1 MIRAFCLTIISN
13 ANRPESHMAYRSFT
27 RFSILLIIVL
37 LIGRLIV
44 HFNRSGTITQ
54 IQSRE
59 IAAIFI
65 QLFVVGLVFLQ
76 YHRYKDKLILLNG
89 SAFLAAVLLD
99 ALRLY
104 LNNQAADA
112 NLTNYVWD
120 LANTV
125 LAAMLVGDIWFWYRG
140 DINEEHQLLQK
151 EILERKRAEAAEH
164 EQRQLAEAFLE
175 IGNALNRTLNFN
187 ELFEVLLDQIVRVM
201 PYDTANVML
210 VHGDE
215 VEIVVTRGYGPYKN
229 MQLSRRFALKDMRSL
244 QYMKNTGQPLIIP
257 DTAVS
262 DMWVNAEVSPHVK
275 SWAGAPINVKGEL
288 IAFLALNNSIA
299 NTYHPD
305 HTARLT
311 AFAGQAASAFENA
324 RLFQEVNRRVD
335 ELTSFN
341 KISQAI
347 TSTLDL
353 QKTLTLIT
361 ANIRRLL
368 QVDAASVVLK
378 DDEQSSLWFAAA
390 SGEASEFVMGKRL
403 PLGKGVIG
411 WVAKNGQPLLVPDT
425 GKDTRYFGEF
435 DNESGFT
442 AKNILCVPLVIK
454 GQTIGAIEGINK
466 QHGTFD
472 EEDLR
477 LLSRLA
483 LPAATAIENARLFE
497 QARQEIIERKRA
509 ENALEEERALL
520 ARRVEER
527 TADLQAAN
535 AELAR
540 AARLKDEFLASISHE
555 LRTPL
560 NAILGISE
568 ALQEEVYGSLN
579 RKQKQSLQSIEE
591 SGRHL
596 LELINDILDLSK
608 VEAGKLDVEIVP
620 IPLESVCQA
629 SLRLIKQNAHK
640 KRLEVH
646 FSYDRSVTT
655 INADERRA
663 KQILVNLLSNAVKF
677 TPEDGKIG
685 LDVVGDPENHL
696 VNIVVWDTGIGIAE
710 EDMSRLFEPFVQLDS
725 RLSREYAGTGLG
737 LSLVS
742 RMMALHNGSVS
753 VESVVGKGS
762 RFTISFPWQGPD
774 SRLAQIPADIPYF
787 PELRQALLVEDSPTA
802 VEQMVRYL
810 RELGIDA
817 LTAANGREAI
827 AQASRSHPDFIIVD
841 TSLPDMSGWEVVT
854 ALQEDGRASAIPII
868 IISDLDVRE
877 QAAASGAVA
886 CLSRPV
892 SRPQL
897 YAALGQ
903 FSTEQGSGANGAAKN
918 DLTKAPVLV
927 ENKEENEET
936 AVPET
941 RFRILLAED
950 NKANVTTFT
959 SYLTVKGFQLI
970 VARDGLEAVA
980 LTKSERPDLVVMDIQ
995 MPGMNGLD
1003 AIRAIR
1009 ADKTIRDI
1017 PIIAVTALA
1026 MAGDKEAC
1034 LAAGANA
1041 YLSKP
1046 VRLGELVETINRQ
1059 LNLVTEKI

>member
-1 MIRAFCLTIISN
+1 MVNRSIIRF
-13 ANRPESHMAYRSFT
+13 F
-27 RFSILLIIVL
+27 ILLLIVV
-37 LIGRLIV
+37 LIGRLII
-44 HFNRSGTITQ
+44 HFNHSGAIWQ
-54 IQSRE
+54 IRSRE
-59 IAAIFI
+59 VAGILI
-65 QLFVVGLVFLQ
+65 QLFIVGLAFLQ
-76 YHRYKDKLILLNG
+76 YFRNKSKLVLLNG
-89 SAFLAAVLLD
+89 LAFLAAVILD
-99 ALRLY
+99 IFHISLSI
-104 LNNQAADA
+104 NAADE
-112 NLTNYVWD
+112 NLTDFVWD
-120 LANTV
+120 IANTILV
-125 LAAMLVGDIWFWYRG
+125 VMLVGDIWFWYRE
-140 DINEEHQLLQK
+140 DVSEEHKLLQK
-151 EILERKRAEAAEH
+151 EILERQRTEATEH

-175 IGNALNRTLNFN
+175 IGNALNRTLDFN

-210 VHGDE
+210 VQGDE

-244 QYMKNTGQPLIIP
+244 QYMKDTGQPLIIP

-299 NTYHPD
+299 NTYRPD

-324 RLFQEVNRRVD
+324 RLFQEVNRRID

-361 ANIRRLL
+361 VNIRRLL
-368 QVDAASVVLK
+368 KVDAASVVLR
-378 DDEQSSLWFAAA
+378 DDAQGDLWFAAA
-390 SGEASEFVMGKRL
+390 SGAASEFVMGKRL
-403 PLGKGVIG
+403 PLGKGVMG
-411 WVAKNGQPLLVPDT
+411 WVAESGQPLLVPDT
-425 GKDTRYFGEF
+425 SEDSRYFGEF
-435 DNESGFT
+435 DNKSGFF
-442 AKNILCVPLVIK
+442 ARSILCVPLVVK

-466 QHGTFD
+466 HDGTFD

-477 LLSRLA
+477 LLTRLA

-497 QARQEIIERKRA
+497 QAQQEIVERKRA

-527 TADLQAAN
+527 TADLRAAN
-535 AELAR
+535 AQLAR

-568 ALQEEVYGSLN
+568 ALREEVYGSLN
-579 RKQKQSLQSIEE
+579 LKQNQSLQSVEE

-620 IPLESVCQA
+620 IPLESVCRA
-629 SLRLIKQNAHK
+629 SLRLIKQSAHK
-640 KRLEVH
+640 KRLKLH
-646 FSYDRSVTT
+646 FSYDNSVTT
-655 INADERRA
+655 INADERRT

-677 TPEDGKIG
+677 TPEGGEIG
-685 LDVVGDPENHL
+685 LDVVGDSENRI
-696 VNIVVWDTGIGIAE
+696 VTIVVWDTGIGIAE
-710 EDMSRLFEPFVQLDS
+710 KDMERLFDPFVQLDS
-725 RLSREYAGTGLG
+725 RLAREYTGTGLG

-753 VESVVGKGS
+753 VESVVGEGS

-774 SRLAQIPADIPYF
+774 SHLVQDQADMAEIPYF
-787 PELRQALLVEDSPTA
+787 PDLRQALLVDDSPQDA
-802 VEQMVRYL
+802 EKMVRYL
-810 RELGIDA
+810 RELGID
-817 LTAANGREAI
+817 TITVTNGREAI
-827 AQASRSHPDFIIVD
+827 DQARQMRPDFILLDIM
-841 TSLPDMSGWEVVT
+841 LPDMPGWDVIA
-854 ALQEDGRASAIPII
+854 ALKEDGRTAAIPVIVV
-868 IISDLDVRE
+868 SVLDDQE
-877 QAAASGAVA
+877 QATAAGAAS
-886 CLSRPV
+886 CLLKPV

-897 YAALGQ
+897 YQALRQ
-903 FSTEQGSGANGAAKN
+903 FAVEQEERANGAMKD
-918 DLTKAPVLV
+918 DLTEMPVLV
-927 ENKEENEET
+927 ENKAESEGT

-941 RFRILLAED
+941 HSRILLAED
-950 NKANVTTFT
+950 NRANITTFT
-959 SYLTVKGFQLI
+959 SYLAVKGFEVT
-970 VARDGLEAVA
+970 VAHDGLEAIA
-980 LTKSERPDLVVMDIQ
+980 MTKSDQPDLIVMDIQ
-995 MPGMNGLD
+995 MPKMNGLD

-1009 ADKTIRDI
+1009 ADEAIHDI

-1026 MAGDKEAC
+1026 MAGDEEAC

-1046 VRLGELVETINRQ
+1046 VRLVELVETINMQ

>member
-1 MIRAFCLTIISN
+1 M
-13 ANRPESHMAYRSFT
+13 ANRSII
-27 RFSILLIIVL
+27 RFFILLLIVV

-44 HFNRSGTITQ
+44 HFNQSGTILQ
-54 IQSRE
+54 IRTRE
-59 IAAIFI
+59 VVSILI
-65 QLFVVGLVFLQ
+65 QLFIVGLALLQ
-76 YHRYKDKLILLNG
+76 FYRHKNKLILLNG
-89 SAFLAAVLLD
+89 LAFLIAVILD
-99 ALRLY
+99 IFHLY
-104 LNNQAADA
+104 LNNQAANE
-112 NLTNYVWD
+112 NLTDYVWD
-120 LANTV
+120 LANMV
-125 LAAMLVGDIWFWYRG
+125 LVIMLVGDLWFWYSG
-140 DINEEHQLLQK
+140 DVSEEHKLLQK
-151 EILERKRAEAAEH
+151 EILERERAEAAEH

-175 IGNALNRTLNFN
+175 IGNALNRTLDFD
-187 ELFEVLLDQIVRVM
+187 ELFEILLDQIVRVM

-244 QYMKNTGQPLIIP
+244 LYMKNTGQPLIIP

-299 NTYHPD
+299 NTYRPD

-378 DDEQSSLWFAAA
+378 DDVQGDLWFAAA
-390 SGEASEFVMGKRL
+390 SGAASEFVVGKRL
-403 PLGKGVIG
+403 PLGEGVMG
-411 WVAKNGQPLLVPDT
+411 WVAENGQPLLVPDT
-425 GKDTRYFGEF
+425 SADSRYFGEF
-435 DNESGFT
+435 DNKSGFF
-442 AKNILCVPLVIK
+442 ARSILCVPLVIK

-466 QHGTFD
+466 QDGTFD

-497 QARQEIIERKRA
+497 QAQQEIIERKRA
-509 ENALEEERALL
+509 EDALEEERALL

-527 TADLQAAN
+527 TADLRTVN
-535 AELAR
+535 VELAR

-568 ALQEEVYGSLN
+568 ALQEEVYGPLN
-579 RKQKQSLQSIEE
+579 LKQNQSLQSVEE

-608 VEAGKLDVEIVP
+608 VEAGKLDVEIVS

-640 KRLEVH
+640 KRLKIH
-646 FSYDRSVTT
+646 SSYDSSVTT
-655 INADERRA
+655 INADERRT

-677 TPEDGKIG
+677 TPEGGEIG
-685 LDVVGDPENHL
+685 LDVIGDPENGL

-710 EDMSRLFEPFVQLDS
+710 EDMERLFEPFVQLDS
-725 RLSREYAGTGLG
+725 RLAREYAGTGLG

-753 VESVVGKGS
+753 VESVVGEGS

-774 SRLAQIPADIPYF
+774 VHLAQPPADIPYF

-802 VEQMVRYL
+802 VEKMVRYL
-810 RELGIDA
+810 RELGVD
-817 LTAANGREAI
+817 TVTVTNGREAI
-827 AQASRSHPDFIIVD
+827 DQARQMRPDFIMLDIM
-841 TSLPDMSGWEVVT
+841 LPDMPGWEVIT
-854 ALQEDGRASAIPII
+854 ALKEDGRTAAIPLIVV
-868 IISDLDVRE
+868 SVLDDQE
-877 QAAASGAVA
+877 QAAAAGAA
-886 CLSRPV
+886 GFLFKPV

-897 YAALGQ
+897 YQALRQ
-903 FSTEQGSGANGAAKN
+903 FSAEQGEGANGTMKD
-918 DLTKAPVLV
+918 DLTEMPVLV
-927 ENKEENEET
+927 ENKEGSGDT
-936 AVPET
+936 AVT
-941 RFRILLAED
+941 KTHSRILLAED
-950 NKANVTTFT
+950 NPANITTFT
-959 SYLTVKGFQLI
+959 SYLAVKGFEVT
-970 VARDGLEAVA
+970 VAHDGLEAIA
-980 LTKSERPDLVVMDIQ
+980 LTKSDQPDLIVMDIQ
-995 MPGMNGLD
+995 MPNMNGLD

-1009 ADKTIRDI
+1009 ADETIHDM

-1026 MAGDKEAC
+1026 MAGDEEAC

-1046 VRLGELVETINRQ
+1046 VRLAELVETINRQ
-1059 LNLVTEKI
+1059 LDLVTEKI

>member
-1 MIRAFCLTIISN
+1 M
-13 ANRPESHMAYRSFT
+13 
-27 RFSILLIIVL
+27 
-37 LIGRLIV
+37 
-44 HFNRSGTITQ
+44 Q

-65 QLFVVGLVFLQ
+65 QLFIVGLVFLQ
-76 YHRYKDKLILLNG
+76 YYRYKNKLVLLNG
-89 SAFLAAVLLD
+89 LAFLTAVLLD
-99 ALRLY
+99 MLHLY
-104 LNNQAADA
+104 LNNHAANA
-112 NLTNYVWD
+112 NLTDYVWD
-120 LANTV
+120 LANMV
-125 LAAMLVGDIWFWYRG
+125 LVVMLVGDIWFWYRG
-140 DINEEHQLLQK
+140 DVSEEHQLLQK
-151 EILERKRAEAAEH
+151 EVLERKRAEAAEH

-175 IGNALNRTLNFN
+175 IGNALNRTLDFD

-229 MQLSRRFALKDMRSL
+229 MQLSRRFALEDMRSL

-262 DMWVNAEVSPHVK
+262 DIWVNAEVSPHVK

-299 NTYHPD
+299 NTYRPD

-378 DDEQSSLWFAAA
+378 DDVQGDLWFAAA
-390 SGEASEFVMGKRL
+390 SGKASEFVVGKRL
-403 PLGKGVIG
+403 PLGKGVMG
-411 WVAKNGQPLLVPDT
+411 WVAESGQPLLVPDT
-425 GKDTRYFGEF
+425 SKDARYFGEF
-435 DNESGFT
+435 DNKSGFF
-442 AKNILCVPLVIK
+442 ARSILCVPLVIK

-466 QHGTFD
+466 QDGTFD

-497 QARQEIIERKRA
+497 QAQQEIIERKRA
-509 ENALEEERALL
+509 EDALEEERALL

-579 RKQKQSLQSIEE
+579 LKQNQSLQSVEE

-608 VEAGKLDVEIVP
+608 VEAGKLDVEIVA

-640 KRLEVH
+640 KRLKVH
-646 FSYDRSVTT
+646 FSYDNSVTT
-655 INADERRA
+655 INADERRT

-677 TPEDGKIG
+677 TPEGGEIG
-685 LDVVGDPENHL
+685 LDVIGDPENRL

-710 EDMSRLFEPFVQLDS
+710 EDMGRLFEPFVQLDS
-725 RLSREYAGTGLG
+725 RLAREYAGTGLG

-753 VESVVGKGS
+753 VESVVGEGS

-774 SRLAQIPADIPYF
+774 AHLAQPPADIPYF

-802 VEQMVRYL
+802 VEKMVRYL

-817 LTAANGREAI
+817 LTVTNGREAI
-827 AQASRSHPDFIIVD
+827 AQARQMRPDFIMLDIM
-841 TSLPDMSGWEVVT
+841 LPDMPGWEVIT
-854 ALQEDGRASAIPII
+854 ALKEDGRTAAIPII
-868 IISDLDVRE
+868 VVSVLDDQE
-877 QAAASGAVA
+877 QAAAAGAAA
-886 CLSRPV
+886 CLLKPV

-897 YAALGQ
+897 YQALRQ
-903 FSTEQGSGANGAAKN
+903 FSVEQGEGTNGTMQD
-918 DLTKAPVLV
+918 DLTEMPVLV
-927 ENKEENEET
+927 ENREESGGT
-936 AVPET
+936 AVSET
-941 RFRILLAED
+941 HSRILLAED
-950 NKANVTTFT
+950 NQANITTFT
-959 SYLTVKGFQLI
+959 SYLVVKGFEVT
-970 VARDGLEAVA
+970 VAHDGLEAVA
-980 LTKSERPDLVVMDIQ
+980 LTKSDQPDLIVMDIQ
-995 MPGMNGLD
+995 MPNMNGLD

-1009 ADKTIRDI
+1009 ADETISDI

-1026 MAGDKEAC
+1026 MAGDEEAC